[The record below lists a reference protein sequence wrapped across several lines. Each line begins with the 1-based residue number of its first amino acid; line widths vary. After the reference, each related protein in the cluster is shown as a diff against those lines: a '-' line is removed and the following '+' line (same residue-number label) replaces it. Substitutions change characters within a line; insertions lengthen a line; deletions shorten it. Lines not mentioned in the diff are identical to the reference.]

1 VDQSAIGIVTI
12 SHHGTIDGFE
22 ENGWQWQEK
31 QECILITM
39 DKKATEI
46 HPEWDLVIEP
56 QNSLFELHLKDV
68 WRYRDLLWLLV
79 KRDFVSFYKQTIL
92 GPLWFFIQPLFSTII
107 FTFIFGN
114 LAGLST
120 DGLPQPLFY
129 MAGIT
134 AWNYFA
140 DCLTKT
146 STVFRDNAG
155 IFGKVYFPRLI
166 MPLSIVVSS
175 LVRFGVQML
184 LFFVMIGYYLVQD
197 EKGSLFHP
205 NIYVLFFPVLVLMMA
220 LLGLGM
226 GLIITALT
234 TKYRDLAFL
243 ITFGVQ
249 LMMYATT
256 VIYPLSAAPEKYRWL
271 IKLNPMT
278 GIIEAFRYGF
288 LGQGEFTLNSFG
300 YSVAFTLVSLFLGVL
315 IFNKTEKIFVDT
327 V

>member
-1 VDQSAIGIVTI
+1 MK
-12 SHHGTIDGFE
+12 HE
-22 ENGWQWQEK
+22 EALK
-31 QECILITM
+31 
-39 DKKATEI
+39 
-46 HPEWDLVIEP
+46 EWDLVIEP
-56 QNSLFELHLKDV
+56 QSSLLQLNLKDV

-92 GPLWFFIQPLFSTII
+92 GPLWFFIQPLFTTII

-146 STVFRDNAG
+146 STVFRDNAN

-166 MPLSIVVSS
+166 MPLSIVVSN

-184 LFFVMIGYYLVQD
+184 LFFMMIGYYAYT
-197 EKGSLFHP
+197 GANFHL
-205 NIYVLFFPVLVLMMA
+205 NAYVLLFPILVLMMA
-220 LLGLGM
+220 LLGLGL

-256 VIYPLSAAPEKYRWL
+256 VIYPLSAAPAAYKWVIE
-271 IKLNPMT
+271 LNPMT

-288 LGQGEFTLNSFG
+288 LGEGSLTFQTLG
-300 YSVAFTLVSLFLGVL
+300 YSIAFTLIALVLGVI
-315 IFNKTEKIFVDT
+315 IFNKPEKTFVDT

>member
-1 VDQSAIGIVTI
+1 MEHEDAI
-12 SHHGTIDGFE
+12 
-22 ENGWQWQEK
+22 K
-31 QECILITM
+31 
-39 DKKATEI
+39 
-46 HPEWDLVIEP
+46 EWDLVIEP
-56 QNSLFELHLKDV
+56 QHSLLDLNLKDV

-92 GPLWFFIQPLFSTII
+92 GPLWFFIQPLFTTLI
-107 FTFIFGN
+107 FTFVFGN

-146 STVFRDNAG
+146 STVFRDNAN

-166 MPLSIVVSS
+166 MPLSIVVSN

-184 LFFVMIGYYLVQD
+184 LFFLMMAYYAYTG
-197 EKGSLFHP
+197 GSFTPNAFVLLFP
-205 NIYVLFFPVLVLMMA
+205 MLILLMA
-220 LLGLGM
+220 LLGLGL

-249 LMMYATT
+249 LMMYGTT
-256 VIYPLSAAPEKYRWL
+256 VIYPLSAAPAKYKTL
-271 IKLNPMT
+271 IELNPMT

-288 LGQGEFTLNSFG
+288 LGQGEFTVSSFG
-300 YSVAFTLVSLFLGVL
+300 YSVAFTLLALVLGVV
-315 IFNKTEKIFVDT
+315 IFNKTEKTFVDT